1 MLLPLTE
8 PITSA
13 DAYAQ
18 PPEVARVA
26 RGPAYVPY
34 EQGHHGHA
42 GRRTTCR
49 HPHIMSF
56 HQDLR
61 RHISVARVSG
71 EKHLALPPNALGA
84 RGKSRRARSIARID
98 HAYYTDAHG
107 YGQTRTRRPST
118 DDVGRDDGSADD
130 RRTSVL

>member
-1 MLLPLTE
+1 MSQAKSPEKVVQEIRRKTRRQFSAEEKIRIVLEGLRGEESIAAAVSPRRPEPESLLP
-8 PITSA
+8 
-13 DAYAQ
+13 
-18 PPEVARVA
+18 V
-26 RGPAYVPY
+26 
-34 EQGHHGHA
+34 EQGVSRSRQEATG
-42 GRRTTCR
+42 GRY
-49 HPHIMSF
+49 
-56 HQDLR
+56 D
-61 RHISVARVSG
+61 
-71 EKHLALPPNALGA
+71 ALGA